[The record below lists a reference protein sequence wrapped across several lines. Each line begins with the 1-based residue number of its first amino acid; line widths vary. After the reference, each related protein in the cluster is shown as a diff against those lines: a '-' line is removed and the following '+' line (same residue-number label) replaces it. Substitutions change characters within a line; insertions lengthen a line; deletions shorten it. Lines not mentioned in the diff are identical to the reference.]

1 MPRPRGQD
9 LQEPAVRVLQ
19 RRPGNEVAGCRDEN
33 VGDVEVHPVGTA
45 HLGRDDAMSLDASED
60 GAGLRFQVE
69 VLASVRF
76 CEGWTVLRPVDQVAG
91 GRDGEAGDA
100 AVPLRVRE
108 RRGPVLWLVEARIL
122 DSPGPLGLPLRVVL
136 GIEYGRAS
144 ACEAQAVLALP
155 ENDAQR
161 QYEWPG
167 GVEDPRVV
175 EAEDR
180 TF

>member
-19 RRPGNEVAGCRDEN
+19 RRPGNEVVGCRDEN

-91 GRDGEAGDA
+91 GRDGEARDA

-108 RRGPVLWLVEARIL
+108 HKGPVLCLDDARIL
-122 DSPGPLGLPLRVVL
+122 DSPGPLVLPLR
-136 GIEYGRAS
+136 
-144 ACEAQAVLALP
+144 
-155 ENDAQR
+155 
-161 QYEWPG
+161 
-167 GVEDPRVV
+167 V

-180 TF
+180 TFVLTYTQRSEEHTSELQSRQYLVCRLLLEK